1 MEIKEKKKNSFSIY
15 GSFFESSE
23 WATLI
28 SNENSNGFCSLLCST
43 VLLLIRAET
52 FVLINSSLKIR
63 VTILLAVT
71 RETHVHLAIVTIV
84 FYNSK

>member
-1 MEIKEKKKNSFSIY
+1 MEIKEKMKNSFGIY

-43 VLLLIRAET
+43 VLLLIKSRN
-52 FVLINSSLKIR
+52 VRLN
-63 VTILLAVT
+63 
-71 RETHVHLAIVTIV
+71 
-84 FYNSK
+84 